1 MSDDRDDAAKLRR
14 LVEAGWL
21 YYGEGTQGGIWFPP
35 GDGPAVDEAEA
46 LDWLARFEGRAER

>member
-1 MSDDRDDAAKLRR
+1 MNDDTDAARFRR

-46 LDWLARFEGRAER
+46 LDWLARFEGRAEG